1 MTKNTKGSLPEHVQ
15 NAIAEQQARV
25 WRLRNLIECVRLAA
39 DSQDEI
45 DDFGAAI
52 SGLQDYADDTCT
64 ALDAGTIAE
73 RAASIKEEA
82 RP

>member
-1 MTKNTKGSLPEHVQ
+1 MSKNAKGSLPEPVKQ
-15 NAIAEQQARV
+15 AIEEQQARV

-39 DSQDEI
+39 DSSDEI

-64 ALDAGTIAE
+64 ALDAGAIAE
-73 RAASIKEEA
+73 RAAAIREEA
-82 RP
+82 QS